1 MNAAISGWR
10 VQRISAMV
18 LALCVSVHL
27 VTMMVVVH
35 GGLSAGAILARL
47 HGNAAWG
54 LFYAVSVLAA
64 AAHVPVGLRRI
75 AEEWLGW
82 RGASVFAASLLVG
95 VVLALAGLRAVYALI
110 GGPL

>member
-1 MNAAISGWR
+1 MKAAVSGWR
-10 VQRISAMV
+10 VQRMSATV

-27 VTMMVVVH
+27 VTMIVVAH

-47 HGNAAWG
+47 HGNAVWG
-54 LFYAVSVLAA
+54 VFYAVFVLAA

-82 RGASVFAASLLVG
+82 RGASVFALS
-95 VVLALAGLRAVYALI
+95 VLIGLMLAIAGLRAVFALT

>member
-1 MNAAISGWR
+1 MKAAISGWR

-18 LALCVSVHL
+18 LALCVAVHL
-27 VTMMVVVH
+27 VTMIIVVH
-35 GGLSAGAILARL
+35 GGLSAEAVVARL

-54 LFYAVSVLAA
+54 FFYAVFVLAA

-82 RGASVFAASLLVG
+82 RGASVFAASVLIGLM
-95 VVLALAGLRAVYALI
+95 LALAGLRAVFALV
-110 GGPL
+110 GGSL

>member
-1 MNAAISGWR
+1 MKAAMSGWR

-18 LALCVSVHL
+18 LAVCVTVHL
-27 VTMMVVVH
+27 ITMIAVVH
-35 GGLSAGAILARL
+35 GGLSAGAILTRL
-47 HGNAAWG
+47 HGNVVWG
-54 LFYAVSVLAA
+54 LFYAVFVLAA

-82 RGASVFAASLLVG
+82 RGPSVFAVS
-95 VVLALAGLRAVYALI
+95 VLIGLMLAIAGLRAVFALI

>member
-1 MNAAISGWR
+1 MKAALSGWR

-18 LALCVSVHL
+18 LALCVTVHL
-27 VTMMVVVH
+27 MTMIVVVH

-47 HGNAAWG
+47 HGNGVWG
-54 LFYAVSVLAA
+54 LFYAVFVLAA

-82 RGASVFAASLLVG
+82 RGASVFAVSALIGLM
-95 VVLALAGLRAVYALI
+95 LAVAGLRAVYALI